1 MDTIQSPCGGGL
13 GWGLP
18 AYRRCPVAI
27 PVSFQNFRVRVGY
40 AATHPTHE
48 IRHRVRLGAPS
59 GAWRRLCDGGASP
72 TLRTAPSPCG
82 GGLGWGLPAYR
93 RCPVAIPVSFQNF
106 RVRVGYA
113 ATHPT
118 HEIHHR
124 VRLGAPSGEDSP
136 PKPGQAAHP
145 ARNFVNIA
153 IQCPESH
160 DTRSSA

>member
-1 MDTIQSPCGGGL
+1 MATVVRRWGKPYPTNRSLPLWGGL
-13 GWGLP
+13 GW
-18 AYRRCPVAI
+18 V
-27 PVSFQNFRVRVGY
+27 
-40 AATHPTHE
+40 
-48 IRHRVRLGAPS
+48 
-59 GAWRRLCDGGASP
+59 
-72 TLRTAPSPCG
+72 
-82 GGLGWGLPAYR
+82 LPAYR

-124 VRLGAPSGEDSP
+124 VRLGAPSGAWRRLCDGGASPTLRTVGRPFMADSKKNVGHECPTYNLLSAKPPRHRVRLGAPSGEDSP
-136 PKPGQAAHP
+136 PEPGQAAPP

-160 DTRSSA
+160 DKRSSA